1 MKDLPPAFRSIP
13 PGGELGEAL
22 DEAFDRHRG
31 WVQATGF
38 VEEVELKLG
47 SEGADVRR
55 SFRGRYTLAQ
65 LAGPLGGPYGVTLSR
80 AVGDRVEVIAGVLV
94 RARSA
99 GVAALCVAAGD
110 SLPRPR
116 AEPDDE
122 SPAKAPPRAAPAPN
136 FAKRPLTSAFAA
148 RVGVSGA
155 APDEDEDADALPERG
170 DLVEH
175 FAFGVC
181 EVLSVTGDRLV
192 LRDLRAPGRIREI
205 ASERLSITG
214 PTEHQGKR
222 LFRLMKR

>member
-13 PGGELGEAL
+13 SGGELGEAL
-22 DEAFDRHRG
+22 EEAFDKHRG

-47 SEGADVRR
+47 GDGADVRR
-55 SFRGRYTLAQ
+55 TFRGRYALAQ
-65 LAGPLGGPYGVTLSR
+65 LAGPLGGPYGVTLAR
-80 AVGDRVEVIAGVLV
+80 AVGERVEVVAGVLV
-94 RARSA
+94 RARSG
-99 GVAALCVAAGD
+99 GVSALCIAAGD
-110 SLPRPR
+110 ALPRP
-116 AEPDDE
+116 ASELGDD
-122 SPAKAPPRAAPAPN
+122 KALGLSPRAAPEPS

-148 RVGVSGA
+148 RVGVSEA
-155 APDEDEDADALPERG
+155 APDDDDEPALPERG

-192 LRDLRAPGRIREI
+192 LRDLGRAGRIREI

-214 PTEHQGKR
+214 PSEHQGKR
-222 LFRLMKR
+222 LFRLLKR